1 MAPTDSV
8 EELLMVDG
16 EQFRV
21 RLRPRHGLL
30 YEYDYDWLSGPNE
43 GYGFGVSGPFE
54 ESEDEHTARIRDFLA
69 HIDPATGYLRED

>member
-1 MAPTDSV
+1 LRNSSWSR
-8 EELLMVDG
+8 

-30 YEYDYDWLSGPNE
+30 YEYDYDWLTGPNE

-69 HIDPATGYLRED
+69 DIDPATGYLRED